1 MGILLIEVKEIE
13 PRRFEIEM
21 DADINHAE
29 LLSVICNLQ
38 SYLLL
43 NVDKGITGETCEFL
57 IQELQ
62 FALQNRRNLELI
74 QRGFV
79 SPPDRRTALD
89 YDGQHPPQAIGL
101 PSPGEVIQDLGTIRT
116 MPGEIWQFKET

>member
-29 LLSVICNLQ
+29 LLSVICKLQ

-43 NVDKGITGETCEFL
+43 NVDIEICLETCKFL

-62 FALQNRRNLELI
+62 FEYRNRKNLEAI
-74 QRGFV
+74 ERGLL
-79 SPPDRRTALD
+79 PPKQT
-89 YDGQHPPQAIGL
+89 IGL
-101 PSPGEVIQDLGTIRT
+101 PSPGEMPQDLGTIRT
-116 MPGEIWQFKET
+116 MAGEIWQFKET